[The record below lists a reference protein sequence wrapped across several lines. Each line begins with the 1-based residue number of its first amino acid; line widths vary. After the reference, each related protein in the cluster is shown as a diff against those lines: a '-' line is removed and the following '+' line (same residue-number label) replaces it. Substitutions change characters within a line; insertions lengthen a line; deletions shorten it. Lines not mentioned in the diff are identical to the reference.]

1 MIKNYVIILSLHLQQ
16 FLEASGIT
24 DKETL
29 AVRRSKIELEFHREL
44 MTALTAKVDAYYAQT
59 ELPHTAESAA
69 A

>member
-1 MIKNYVIILSLHLQQ
+1 MIQ

-29 AVRRSKIELEFHREL
+29 AVRRSKIELEFHCEL
-44 MTALTAKVDAYYAQT
+44 MTALTAKVDAHYAQT